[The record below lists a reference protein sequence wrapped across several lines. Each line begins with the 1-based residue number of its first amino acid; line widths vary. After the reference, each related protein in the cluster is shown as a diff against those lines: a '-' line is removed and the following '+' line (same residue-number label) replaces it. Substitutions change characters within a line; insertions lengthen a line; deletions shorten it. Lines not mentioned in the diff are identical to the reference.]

1 MILPKELAKICKEVE
16 SMRLF
21 EDIKEKEPQTK
32 MILEL
37 QKVPCIHS
45 YMDTICKLTGDSVPR
60 DVS

>member
-37 QKVPCIHS
+37 QKVPWRRCYIH
-45 YMDTICKLTGDSVPR
+45 IILR
-60 DVS
+60 N